1 MLTPI
6 LATDDP
12 YGAAEVFVRAGWTLE
27 FATPKDS
34 GDPLTSVV
42 LHGSSVLLGT
52 SLPEFLPVEAR
63 PHRGA
68 GVEFHLT
75 VPASAIDGVHATH
88 AAVAETTPLV
98 EQLWGERAFHVTLCG
113 YRFLIAAGAD
123 D

>member
-6 LATDDP
+6 LATEDP
-12 YGAAEVFVRAGWTLE
+12 YDAAQVFVEAGWTLE
-27 FATPKDS
+27 FATPRDS

-52 SLPEFLPVEAR
+52 SLPAFLPVEAR

-75 VPASAIDGVHATH
+75 VPASVIDSVHAAH
-88 AAVAETTPLV
+88 AAVAEATPLV

-113 YRFLIAAGAD
+113 YRFLIAAGT
-123 D
+123 